1 MRLVEAAKPV
11 FARHET
17 FHPRYGWFR
26 KAYAFVGDDARIFMR
41 KDAPVR
47 MGVGKNM
54 VRAIRFW
61 GTAAKLIAES
71 PDARPGRSASMVR
84 TGLGD
89 RLFGDDGWDPYMEE
103 PATLWL
109 LHWLLLASPCWL
121 PVWWVAFNEFHAVE
135 FDVGDLESVILTQL
149 QVAAEWKTPH
159 RSSIRKDVRA
169 LLRTYT
175 PADGSARMGIDDI
188 LNCPFRE
195 LGLIG
200 RSKPTDRY
208 RFTTGA
214 KPTLPAA
221 VVGFAAIDYVARMH
235 PGSRTVTLSHLAQAS
250 GGPGR
255 VFKLLEGDLRE
266 ALVSVAAKSATIN
279 LVTVAGATQLS
290 WSGDP
295 AETAV
300 AILDDYYSRSSR
312 RPPTTTEVNA

>member
-1 MRLVEAAKPV
+1 MRLVEAAERV

-26 KAYAFVGDDARIFMR
+26 KAYAFVRDDPRIFVR
-41 KDAPVR
+41 PDAPVQ

-61 GTAAKLIAES
+61 GTAAKLIAEN
-71 PDARPGRSASMVR
+71 PGSRSRRSATMVR
-84 TGLGD
+84 TDLGD
-89 RLFGDDGWDPYMEE
+89 RLFGEDGWDPYMEE

-135 FDVGDLESVILTQL
+135 FDDDELERVVLAQL
-149 QVAAEWKTPH
+149 EIAVEWKTPH

-175 PADGSARMGIDDI
+175 PADRSVRGGIDDI
-188 LNCPFRE
+188 LDCPLRE

-200 RSKPTDRY
+200 RSEATDRY

-214 KPTLPAA
+214 KPRLPAA
-221 VVGFAAIDYVARMH
+221 VVAFAAMDYVARTN
-235 PGSRTVTLSHLAQAS
+235 PESSTVTLSHLAQES

-255 VFKLLEGDLRE
+255 VFKLMEGDLRE
-266 ALVSVAAKSATIN
+266 AIASVAAESAKIKLIT
-279 LVTVAGATQLS
+279 VTGASQLS
-290 WSGDP
+290 WSGRP
-295 AETAV
+295 GNIAT
-300 AILDDYYSRSSR
+300 AILDDYYDRPSRQLQNR
-312 RPPTTTEVNA
+312 EATA

>member
-1 MRLVEAAKPV
+1 MRLVEAAEPV

-26 KAYAFVGDDARIFMR
+26 KAYAFVGDNPRIFVR
-41 KDAPVR
+41 PDAPVQ

-61 GTAAKLIAES
+61 GTAAKLITEN
-71 PDARPGRSASMVR
+71 PDSRPRRSASMVQ
-84 TGLGD
+84 TDLGD
-89 RLFGDDGWDPYMEE
+89 KLFGEDGWDPYMEE

-109 LHWLLLASPCWL
+109 LHWLLLAPPCSL

-135 FDVGDLESVILTQL
+135 FDDNELERVVLAQL
-149 QVAAEWKTPH
+149 QFAVDWKTPH

-175 PADGSARMGIDDI
+175 PADGSARAGIDDI
-188 LNCPFRE
+188 LDCPLRE

-200 RSKPTDRY
+200 RSQATDRY

-221 VVGFAAIDYVARMH
+221 VVAFAAMDYVARTN
-235 PGSRTVTLSHLAQAS
+235 PGRSTVTLSHLAQES

-255 VFKLLEGDLRE
+255 AFKLMESDLRE
-266 ALVSVAAKSATIN
+266 AIASVAGESARIE
-279 LVTVAGATQLS
+279 LVAVTGAAQLS
-290 WSGDP
+290 WSGSPCDI
-295 AETAV
+295 AI
-300 AILDDYYSRSSR
+300 AILDDYYDRPSRQLHNHEA
-312 RPPTTTEVNA
+312 TA